1 MNKALTQ
8 SVCLPSDP
16 QEQQLFELAD
26 QLGQLLAAKG
36 LRFSCAESCTGGGI
50 AYAITSV
57 AGSSAWFDKSWV
69 TYANEAK
76 QIELGVDAATL
87 DSFGAVSAQTAEQ
100 MVRGVQ
106 QQSNAQVAVSVTG
119 IAGPGGGS
127 VDKPVGL
134 VWFGF
139 YIDGAEQI
147 VAQQFVG
154 DRSQVRRQAI
164 AFVLANLIEQL
175 VA

>member
-1 MNKALTQ
+1 MEINLSAPVQLRA
-8 SVCLPSDP
+8 DP
-16 QEQQLFELAD
+16 QEADLFQLAE
-26 QLGQLLAAKG
+26 QLGSLLLA
-36 LRFSCAESCTGGGI
+36 RSWRVSCAESCTGGGI

-76 QIELGVDAATL
+76 QNEINVDEDVL
-87 DSFGAVSAQTAEQ
+87 QNFGAVSAQTAEQ
-100 MVRGVQ
+100 MVTGVKVN
-106 QQSNAQVAVSVTG
+106 SGAQVAVSVTG

-127 VDKPVGL
+127 AEKPVGL

-139 YIDGAEQI
+139 DVNGTQQ
-147 VAQQFVG
+147 VVSQQFLG
-154 DRSQVRRQAI
+154 DRGQVRRQAI
-164 AFVLANLIEQL
+164 AFALANLIEQL